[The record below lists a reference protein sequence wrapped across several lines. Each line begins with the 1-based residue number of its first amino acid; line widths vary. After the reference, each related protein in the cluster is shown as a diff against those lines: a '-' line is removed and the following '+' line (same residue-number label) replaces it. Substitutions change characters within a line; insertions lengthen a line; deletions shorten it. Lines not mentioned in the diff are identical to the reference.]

1 MRSTRFVAAALAITG
16 LAFSAACSRDEG
28 EPSLVSE
35 ARADAPNA
43 KDFGWRTTPDFSAGE
58 KDQVREYH

>member
-1 MRSTRFVAAALAITG
+1 MSFAKFAAAALVITG
-16 LAFSAACSRDEG
+16 LAFSAACSNEEG

-43 KDFGWRTTPDFSAGE
+43 KDFGWRTNPSYPDKQENSI
-58 KDQVREYH
+58 QEYY

>member
-1 MRSTRFVAAALAITG
+1 MWSTRFAAAALAITG

-43 KDFGWRTTPDFSAGE
+43 KDYGWRTNPSYPAKQQE
-58 KDQVREYH
+58 NIQEYY